1 MMFRVSMQGIAG
13 AVLVVIGLVILF
25 DRLRKL

>member
-1 MMFRVSMQGIAG
+1 MTFRVSVPGTAG

-25 DRLRKL
+25 DRLQKL